1 MAFSL
6 LADLEVSSILDL
18 TPEWFQNNG
27 IRLMLLDFDNTVVAY
42 TVSDPSPEFLRW
54 LEKLR
59 ETGVDVMIVSN
70 SRKSRRVPDFC
81 EKWGNPYVK
90 RAGKPSTRGI
100 RSAMAQFDAG
110 PEETAL
116 AGDQI
121 FTDILGGNRAGITSI
136 LVRPIL
142 FSNPFQVVRFGIE
155 QPFIRLARRKRSRNM
170 ERSTCNYDDHT
181 VK

>member
-1 MAFSL
+1 
-6 LADLEVSSILDL
+6 
-18 TPEWFQNNG
+18 
-27 IRLMLLDFDNTVVAY
+27 
-42 TVSDPSPEFLRW
+42 
-54 LEKLR
+54 
-59 ETGVDVMIVSN
+59 
-70 SRKSRRVPDFC
+70 
-81 EKWGNPYVK
+81 
-90 RAGKPSTRGI
+90 
-100 RSAMAQFDAG
+100 MAQFDAG